1 MNSATL
7 VLCVV
12 MGVVSGLPQFG
23 QRQQLQGQQPQS
35 FQGQQSFQPQQ
46 FQGQQS
52 FQQPQS
58 FQGRQSFQQPQQFQ
72 GQQSFAPVQ
81 YLDEQPHTYIPILS
95 KSEVRRPDGTFDLKY
110 QSADGQD
117 FAEKAVV
124 QRSQDNTGDVL
135 VKSGHYA
142 YTAPDGTPIAVSYI
156 ADEFG
161 FRATGSH
168 IPVAPAAT
176 A

>member
-1 MNSATL
+1 
-7 VLCVV
+7 

-23 QRQQLQGQQPQS
+23 QRQQLQDQQPQS
-35 FQGQQSFQPQQ
+35 FQGKQSFQPQQ

-52 FQQPQS
+52 F
-58 FQGRQSFQQPQQFQ
+58 QPQQFQ

-135 VKSGHYA
+135 VKTISR
-142 YTAPDGTPIAVSYI
+142 SQNR
-156 ADEFG
+156 
-161 FRATGSH
+161 RARNRSFE
-168 IPVAPAAT
+168 V
-176 A
+176 

>member
-52 FQQPQS
+52 FQPQQSQGQQSFQQPQS

-72 GQQSFAPVQ
+72 GQSFAPVQ

-95 KSEVRRPDGTFDLKY
+95 KSEVRRPD
-110 QSADGQD
+110 
-117 FAEKAVV
+117 
-124 QRSQDNTGDVL
+124 
-135 VKSGHYA
+135 
-142 YTAPDGTPIAVSYI
+142 
-156 ADEFG
+156 
-161 FRATGSH
+161 
-168 IPVAPAAT
+168 
-176 A
+176 